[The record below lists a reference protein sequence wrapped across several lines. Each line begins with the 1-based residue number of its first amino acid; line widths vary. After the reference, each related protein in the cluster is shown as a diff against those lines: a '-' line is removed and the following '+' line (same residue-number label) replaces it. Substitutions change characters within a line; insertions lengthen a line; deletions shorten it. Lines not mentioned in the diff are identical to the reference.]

1 MRKWAVHCRTNRVYA
16 QVHLRRLAGDR
27 TALQAHIPLPQSP
40 ADVLE

>member
-1 MRKWAVHCRTNRVYA
+1 MRKWAVHCQTNRVYA
-16 QVHLRRLAGDR
+16 QVYLRRLAGDR

>member
-1 MRKWAVHCRTNRVYA
+1 MRKQVVRCRTNRMYA
-16 QVHLRRLAGDR
+16 QVYLRQLAGDR